1 MNHSDS
7 ERIAAVFESMG
18 AIPASSIKEADF
30 VIVNMCSVRQSA
42 VDRVYGQSNNI
53 KRLKRANKGLKTI
66 LTGCILS
73 SDKGKMVEIFDY
85 VLDKKD
91 LENWPVIIANKREKK
106 RAKDYLEIIPLHASK
121 IQAFV
126 PISNGCDNY
135 CTYCAVPYTRGR
147 LVSRNY
153 KSILKEIKELVQKGY
168 KEIWLLGENVNG
180 YLSPGKEKIDFT
192 KLIEMIDKIGGDFW
206 LRFISPHPKYFS
218 DKLINVLAKS
228 KKFAPYL
235 NLPVQAGDNA
245 ILRKM
250 NRPYTAETYKTLV
263 KKIRAAFEKQRVGL
277 DKIIGISTDI
287 IVGFPTESQAQFNN
301 SIKLMREVK
310 FDMAFISQYSPRPQ
324 SFCYKNIADDVLKN
338 DKRKREQE
346 LTDILRITALKNNQ
360 QFLKQTI
367 PVLVFDMENGYYQ
380 ARTRQNKPIRFK
392 AEKDGLIGQF
402 VNVKVVKVSA
412 WSMEAKYEKLKLI
425 AIVGPT
431 ASGKTDLA
439 IKLAKKFNGEI
450 ISADSRLVYKGM
462 DIGTAKPFDRLRTGP
477 KDKGTDYYVN
487 GIKHYLIDIVSLDE
501 EFNAALFKE
510 RAIKTINE
518 ILAKGKTPFLVGG
531 TGLYVKAVVD
541 NLDFPKI
548 KPNQKLRNRLEK
560 KSAEELFD
568 IYKKL
573 DAKGAKQI
581 DKNNKRRLVRAIE
594 VCEITGKPFWQERK
608 TIDPFYETLQLGIE
622 VKKDEL
628 EKRIIKRVDK
638 MIKIGLEKEVKK
650 LSKKYGFN
658 LPPMQTIGYSE
669 WNTKK
674 GVEEIKKEIAI
685 NTIKFAKRQ
694 VTWFKKQNTIKWIKD
709 YKQAEKEIKKFL

>member
-7 ERIAAVFESMG
+7 ERIAAVFESIG
-18 AIPASSIKEADF
+18 AVPASTIKEANF
-30 VIVNMCSVRQSA
+30 IIVNMCSVRQSA
-42 VDRVYGQSNNI
+42 VDRVYGQNNNI

-73 SDKGKMVEIFDY
+73 SDKGKMAEIFDY

-91 LENWPVIIANKREKK
+91 LENWPAIIANKREKK
-106 RAKDYLEIIPLHASK
+106 QAKDYLEITPLHTSN

-147 LVSRNY
+147 LVSRNH
-153 KSILKEIKELVQKGY
+153 KSILKEIKELVQKRY
-168 KEIWLLGENVNG
+168 KEIWLLGENVNS

-192 KLIEMIDKIGGDFW
+192 KLIEAIDKIEGDFW
-206 LRFISPHPKYFS
+206 LRFTSPHPKYFS
-218 DKLINVLAKS
+218 NKLIDVLAKS

-235 NLPVQAGDNA
+235 NLPVQAGDNV

-250 NRPYTAETYKTLV
+250 NRPYTVEAYKVLV
-263 KKIRAAFEKQRVGL
+263 KKIRLAFEKQRIGM
-277 DKIIGISTDI
+277 DKIVGISTDI

-301 SIKLMREVK
+301 SVKLMREVK

-324 SFCYKNIADDVLKN
+324 SFCYKNIADDVLKK
-338 DKRKREQE
+338 DKRKREQD
-346 LTDILRITALKNNQ
+346 LTDVLRITALKNNQ

-367 PVLVFDMENGYYQ
+367 PVLVFNLEDGYYL

-392 AEKDGLIGQF
+392 AEKAGLIGQF
-402 VNVKVVKVSA
+402 VNVKATKASA
-412 WSMEAKYEKLKLI
+412 WSMEAKYEKPKLI
-425 AIVGPT
+425 IIVGPT

-439 IKLAKKFNGEI
+439 VKLAKEFNGEI
-450 ISADSRLVYKGM
+450 VSADSRLVYKGM
-462 DIGTAKPFDRLRTGP
+462 DIGTAKPL
-477 KDKGTDYYVN
+477 KDTNIKNGYYVSS
-487 GIKHYLIDIVSLDE
+487 IKHHLIDILDLNE

-510 RAIKTINE
+510 RAVKAISE
-518 ILAKGKTPFLVGG
+518 ILKQGKIPFLVGG

-548 KPNQKLRNRLEK
+548 KPNKKLRNELEK
-560 KSAEELFD
+560 KNVAELFE

-573 DAKGAKQI
+573 DAEGAKQI

-594 VCEITGKPFWQERK
+594 VCKITGKPFWQERK
-608 TIDPFYETLQLGIE
+608 TMDPIYEALQLGIE
-622 VKKDEL
+622 VKKEEL
-628 EKRIIKRVDK
+628 KKRIVKRVEK
-638 MIKIGLEKEVKK
+638 MIKAGLEKEVKK
-650 LSKKYGFN
+650 LSKKYG
-658 LPPMQTIGYSE
+658 LTLLPMQTIGYAE
-669 WNTKK
+669 WNTKNDK
-674 GVEEIKKEIAI
+674 DKIEKDIAT

-694 VTWFKKQNTIKWIKD
+694 ATWFKKQGAIKWIKD